1 MALKIEKG
9 ILPPPPKVVIYGVE
23 GIGKTTLASRFPAPL
38 FLDAEEGSGRLDVAR
53 VKLAAWADLKLA
65 VRELYGDIQGFRT
78 IVIDSA
84 DWVENAL
91 IEALCADKG
100 VDSLS
105 SLAWGKGYVLLLD
118 AWSHLLDDLARLQRK
133 YGCAVVFT
141 AHAEPRR
148 DKQPG
153 EGEGYDHWAL
163 ALEKKTAPLL
173 KQWSDFLL
181 FYKYNVSTVTD
192 SNGKVT
198 PTGGQR
204 VVCTTHTL
212 YYDAKARAALPP
224 VVKMD
229 AAGWELLRKAIY
241 EGAPEPPK
249 PEAEAKPEP
258 KAEAKPKPE
267 PKAEAKPEPKAEP
280 SRGAG
285 VEPPTVCAP
294 KAKPMSEIS
303 PAHNRLLDAMV
314 AQGISTA
321 EMQAVASAKGA
332 YPAGTPLENWSVTFV
347 ERVLANF
354 EQIVNWTRAKRQSA

>member
-1 MALKIEKG
+1 MLKIQKG
-9 ILPPPPKVVIYGVE
+9 IVPPPPKVVIYGVE
-23 GIGKTTLASRFPAPL
+23 GIGKTTLASRFPNPL

-78 IVIDSA
+78 IVVDSA

-163 ALEKKTAPLL
+163 DLEKKTAPLL

-249 PEAEAKPEP
+249 PEP
-258 KAEAKPKPE
+258 
-267 PKAEAKPEPKAEP
+267 EAKPEPKAEP
-280 SRGAG
+280 
-285 VEPPTVCAP
+285 
-294 KAKPMSEIS
+294 KAE
-303 PAHNRLLDAMV
+303 
-314 AQGISTA
+314 Q
-321 EMQAVASAKGA
+321 VASKL
-332 YPAGTPLENWSVTFV
+332 PAS
-347 ERVLANF
+347 
-354 EQIVNWTRAKRQSA
+354 